1 MNIINKGGI
10 MLIQSNA
17 IIRKTRKSRGISQKE
32 LGQLIGSQ
40 SMISRI
46 ENGLTS
52 PTDRALHQICDILNV
67 PIVDYFDTVFD
78 KKNNLSLLKSELEQA
93 YLDQNKIK
101 LKKICESIKI
111 MSAHRPNDVALR
123 HFFLMTKSTMY
134 HLDFNIASASIQQEI
149 IDYFFGIENWQ
160 YYDLCLF
167 FFVANMISVEHIQPY
182 VTDIIEQYVQ
192 KIMSQNTAR
201 MVAPVLIMIL
211 EASIVQHQYHLT
223 SELLGKIAPL
233 TFYQQNFEFQT
244 WLLFW
249 EGIFENDV
257 QKIDDAYGITHRL
270 HINTTKLLFDHILT
284 HYQIEK

>member
-1 MNIINKGGI
+1 

-52 PTDRALHQICDILNV
+52 PTDRALQQICDILNV

-167 FFVANMISVEHIQPY
+167 FLL
-182 VTDIIEQYVQ
+182 
-192 KIMSQNTAR
+192 
-201 MVAPVLIMIL
+201 LI
-211 EASIVQHQYHLT
+211 
-223 SELLGKIAPL
+223 
-233 TFYQQNFEFQT
+233 
-244 WLLFW
+244 
-249 EGIFENDV
+249 
-257 QKIDDAYGITHRL
+257 
-270 HINTTKLLFDHILT
+270 
-284 HYQIEK
+284 

>member
-1 MNIINKGGI
+1 MIV
-10 MLIQSNA
+10 QSNS

-52 PTDRALHQICDILNV
+52 PTDYALQQICDILNV

-78 KKNNLSLLKSELEQA
+78 KKNDLSLLKAELEQA
-93 YLDQNKIK
+93 FVNQNKMR
-101 LKKICESIKI
+101 LEKICESIKV
-111 MSAHRPNDVALR
+111 MSANRPNDVALR
-123 HFFLMTKSTMY
+123 HFFLMAKSTMY

-149 IDYFFGIENWQ
+149 TDYFFGIENWQ

-167 FFVANMISVEHIQPY
+167 FFVANMISVEHIQSY
-182 VTDIIEQYVQ
+182 ITDIIEQYVQ
-192 KIMSQNTAR
+192 KIMSPNTSR
-201 MVAPVLIMIL
+201 MVAPVLIVIL

-223 SELLGKIAPL
+223 SDLLDKIAPL

-249 EGIFENDV
+249 EGIFEDNV
-257 QKIDDAYGITHRL
+257 QKINDAYDITHRL
-270 HINTTKLLFDHILT
+270 HIVTTKSLFDRILT